1 MKRQAN
7 RCAIKSHLL
16 TGKIRHRPTI
26 RIRLFCQFEPIP
38 TARTWTI
45 NLNQLMYSIRSDT
58 DNSHMIVTHGWRLE
72 ATGHP
77 GDRYDWRSPVTTGAH
92 RSAVRR
98 GRRRQ
103 LQSTGSESA

>member
-7 RCAIKSHLL
+7 RCAIKSRLL

-58 DNSHMIVTHGWRLE
+58 DDSARQVRVNTVTRWR
-72 ATGHP
+72 GFQ
-77 GDRYDWRSPVTTGAH
+77 RIR
-92 RSAVRR
+92 VRC
-98 GRRRQ
+98 
-103 LQSTGSESA
+103 